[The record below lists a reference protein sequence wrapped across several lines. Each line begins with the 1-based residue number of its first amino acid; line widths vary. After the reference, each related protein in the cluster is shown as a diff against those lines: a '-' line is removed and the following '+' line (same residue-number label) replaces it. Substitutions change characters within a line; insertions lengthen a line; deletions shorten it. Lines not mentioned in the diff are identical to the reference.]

1 VELQRNRGQMSG
13 CQRLGVRAGDGQKV
27 QISIYKI
34 NKFWDIIYTMV
45 FLVNNTVSHI

>member
-1 VELQRNRGQMSG
+1 MSG

-45 FLVNNTVSHI
+45 FLVNNTASHI